1 MCLNERNVT
10 LYIDNVCKSIYN
22 EDKDIDTKG
31 GSIMPSANVNIRM
44 DSDLKN
50 QFEDFCKD
58 VGLTMTAA
66 FNVFAK
72 KAVSEQRIPFSIG
85 RDLPNQETLKALA
98 EVKRMKTDPNYG
110 KRYKDVDAMM
120 KELLSDV

>member
-1 MCLNERNVT
+1 
-10 LYIDNVCKSIYN
+10 
-22 EDKDIDTKG
+22 
-31 GSIMPSANVNIRM
+31 MPSANINIRM

>member
-1 MCLNERNVT
+1 MYVNLFTIEIKKQIN
-10 LYIDNVCKSIYN
+10 
-22 EDKDIDTKG
+22 KG
-31 GSIMPSANVNIRM
+31 GIIMPSANINIRM

-50 QFEDFCKD
+50 QFEAFCKD

-85 RDLPNQETLKALA
+85 RDLPNQDTLEAMA
-98 EVKRMKTDPNYG
+98 EVKSMKADPNYG
-110 KRYKDVDAMM
+110 KRYKDVDTMM
-120 KELLSDV
+120 KDLLSDV

>member
-1 MCLNERNVT
+1 MYQDGFCHVASFLR
-10 LYIDNVCKSIYN
+10 
-22 EDKDIDTKG
+22 
-31 GSIMPSANVNIRM
+31 GSRTE
-44 DSDLKN
+44 
-50 QFEDFCKD
+50 FEAFCND

-85 RDLPNQETLKALA
+85 KDLPNQETLEALA
-98 EVKRMKTDPNYG
+98 EAKRMKADPNYG
-110 KRYKDVDAMM
+110 KRYKDVDAMI

>member
-1 MCLNERNVT
+1 
-10 LYIDNVCKSIYN
+10 
-22 EDKDIDTKG
+22 
-31 GSIMPSANVNIRM
+31 MPSANINIRM

-50 QFEDFCKD
+50 QFEAFCKD

>member
-1 MCLNERNVT
+1 
-10 LYIDNVCKSIYN
+10 
-22 EDKDIDTKG
+22 
-31 GSIMPSANVNIRM
+31 MPSANVNIRM